1 MLIVKG
7 VLLGVALFLVCALIY
22 MIAAPRLMRVPGIG
36 IISTNSPFLW
46 LALAASL
53 AIGYLVALRGLWI
66 VEGVLLGLVMFIVG
80 TVGYWIAYTRHL
92 MKLSPHPIGG
102 AVGIS
107 VLHLCPKLPVALIC
121 SVGLGLAIVAVW
133 RTKGIRVP

>member
-7 VLLGVALFLVCALIY
+7 VLFGVALFLVCALIY
-22 MIAAPRLMRVPGIG
+22 MIAAPRLIRTPGIG

-53 AIGYLVALRGLWI
+53 GIGCLVALRGLWI

-80 TVGYWIAYTRHL
+80 TVGYWIAYPRILH
-92 MKLSPHPIGG
+92 MPPPPPGV

-107 VLHLCPKLPVALIC
+107 VQHLWSWLIVALIC
-121 SVGLGLAIVAVW
+121 SVGLGLTIVAIW
-133 RTKGIRVP
+133 SKKGIRVP

>member
-7 VLLGVALFLVCALIY
+7 VLLGLALFLVCALIY
-22 MIAAPRLMRVPGIG
+22 MIAAPRLIRTPGIG

-46 LALAASL
+46 LAFAASL

-66 VEGVLLGLVMFIVG
+66 VEGVLFGLVMFVVG

-92 MKLSPHPIGG
+92 MKLSPHPTGA

-107 VLHLCPKLPVALIC
+107 KSFSSL
-121 SVGLGLAIVAVW
+121 
-133 RTKGIRVP
+133 

>member
-22 MIAAPRLMRVPGIG
+22 MIAAPRLIRSPGIG
-36 IISTNSPFLW
+36 MISTNSPFLW

-66 VEGVLLGLVMFIVG
+66 VEGVLLGGMIFIVG
-80 TVGYWIAYTRHL
+80 VTGYWIAYPRIL
-92 MKLSPHPIGG
+92 NLPPLPPGA
-102 AVGIS
+102 AVGINIP
-107 VLHLCPKLPVALIC
+107 HLLPWLFVALI
-121 SVGLGLAIVAVW
+121 SSLGLGLTIVAVW
-133 RTKGIRVP
+133 PKKGIPVP

>member
-22 MIAAPRLMRVPGIG
+22 MIAEPRLIRPPGIG

-46 LALAASL
+46 LGFAASL

-66 VEGVLLGLVMFIVG
+66 VEGVLLGLVMFMVG
-80 TVGYWIAYTRHL
+80 TAGYWIAYPRVL
-92 MKLSPHPIGG
+92 NLPPPPPGV
-102 AVGIS
+102 AVGINIP
-107 VLHLCPKLPVALIC
+107 HLLPWLFVALI
-121 SVGLGLAIVAVW
+121 SSLGLGLAVVAIW
-133 RTKGIRVP
+133 QPRGTPVP